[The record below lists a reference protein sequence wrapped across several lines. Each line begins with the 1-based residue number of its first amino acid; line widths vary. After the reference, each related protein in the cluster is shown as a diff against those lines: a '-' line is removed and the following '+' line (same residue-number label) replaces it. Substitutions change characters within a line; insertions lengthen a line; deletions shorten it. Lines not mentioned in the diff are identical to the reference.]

1 MTSPVDI
8 TTIKVKSP
16 EMLATVIAWIQGDF
30 FPDAKSLASAAG
42 AELERRQSDLID
54 TVDFKKLDDD
64 NLWSDV

>member
-1 MTSPVDI
+1 MSPASDI

-42 AELERRQSDLID
+42 AELQRTPSDLVD